1 LSAPP
6 RRAATAKGRPTL
18 DVQQIIDRQPFSRYH
33 LRLAVLC
40 ALAVLMD
47 GFDAQAMGFVAPALL
62 QQWHITRVALSP
74 ILSSGLVGMLIGA
87 LLLGPVGDRIGR
99 KRVLVL
105 CTVWFGIGSVL
116 TARVNS
122 IESMLWLRLLTGFG
136 LGGAMPNATAL
147 TAEYMPR
154 RLRATGVML
163 MFFGFSMGA
172 AIGGFVA
179 AGIITRYGWQ
189 GVFLV
194 GGILPCVT
202 ALLLLGL
209 PESIRF
215 LLLKGGEEE
224 RAAKLLRKVAPS
236 VTIEPGTALM
246 VSEEPKAGF
255 PVRRLFSEGRARM
268 TVLLWLVFFMSLLD
282 LYFLNSWLP
291 FVIHDAG
298 VPLGQADAI
307 VALFQVGG
315 AAAAIVLGRVVD
327 LQRSYRVLAAVYLG
341 AAVCVF
347 LIGLVSGT
355 VAVETAA
362 VFAAGFCVIG
372 GQTCSNSL
380 AADSY
385 PTAMRSTGVGWA
397 LGIGRIGSIVG
408 PVLGGLLLSFNWGMR
423 RVFLAAAIPAV
434 IAAVAAMS
442 LNLRRRGLIEG
453 GPLE

>member
-1 LSAPP
+1 MQQ
-6 RRAATAKGRPTL
+6 AARL
-18 DVQQIIDRQPFSRYH
+18 DMQEFLDRQPFHSFH
-33 LRLAVLC
+33 LRLGVLC

-47 GFDAQAMGFVAPALL
+47 GFDAQAMGFVAPSLL
-62 QQWHITRVALSP
+62 EQWHISRVALSP
-74 ILSSGLVGMLIGA
+74 ILSSGLVGMLAGA
-87 LLLGPVGDRIGR
+87 LLLGPLGDRLGR
-99 KRVLVL
+99 KRLLVF
-105 CTVWFGIGSVL
+105 CTLWFGILSLL

-122 IESMLWLRLLTGFG
+122 VEPMLWLRLMTGFG

-147 TAEYMPR
+147 TSEYMPR

-179 AGIITRYGWQ
+179 AGLISRYGWQ
-189 GVFLV
+189 AVFVV
-194 GGILPCVT
+194 GGLLPLAT
-202 ALLLLGL
+202 AAALIVAL

-215 LLLKGGEEE
+215 LLLKGGQEQ
-224 RAAKLLRKVAPS
+224 RLAGLLRKVAPHAPAAAS
-236 VTIEPGTALM
+236 YARIE
-246 VSEEPKAGF
+246 ERKAGF
-255 PVRRLFSEGRARM
+255 PVSQLFTERRAGTTL
-268 TVLLWLVFFMSLLD
+268 LLWVIFFMSLLD

-291 FVIHDAG
+291 TVIHDAG
-298 VPLGQADAI
+298 VPLGQAI
-307 VALFQVGG
+307 IITALFQVGG

-327 LQRSYRVLAAVYLG
+327 RQMSYGVLAWVYAG

-380 AADSY
+380 AAESY
-385 PTAMRSTGVGWA
+385 PTLLRSTGVGWA

-408 PVLGGLLLSFNWGMR
+408 PVLGGLLLSFDWGMR
-423 RVFLAAAIPAV
+423 RVFLAAAAPAL
-434 IAAVAAMS
+434 IASLAAAA
-442 LNLRRRGLIEG
+442 LNLTPRRPGSLQ
-453 GPLE
+453 

>member
-1 LSAPP
+1 MQQ
-6 RRAATAKGRPTL
+6 AARL
-18 DVQQIIDRQPFSRYH
+18 DVQQLLDRQPFQSFH
-33 LRLAVLC
+33 LRLGVLC

-47 GFDAQAMGFVAPALL
+47 GFDAQAMGFVAPSLL
-62 QQWHITRVALSP
+62 EQWHISRVALSP
-74 ILSSGLVGMLIGA
+74 ILSSGLVGMLAGA
-87 LLLGPVGDRIGR
+87 LLLGPLGDRLGR
-99 KRVLVL
+99 KRLLVF
-105 CTVWFGIGSVL
+105 CTLWFGILSLL

-122 IESMLWLRLLTGFG
+122 VEPMLWLRLMTGFG

-147 TAEYMPR
+147 TSEYMPR

-179 AGIITRYGWQ
+179 AGLISRYGWQ
-189 GVFLV
+189 AVFVV
-194 GGILPCVT
+194 GGLLPLAT
-202 ALLLLGL
+202 AAALIVAL

-215 LLLKGGEEE
+215 LLLKGGQEQRLAGLLRQVAPHAPAAASYARIEE
-224 RAAKLLRKVAPS
+224 R
-236 VTIEPGTALM
+236 
-246 VSEEPKAGF
+246 KAGF
-255 PVRRLFSEGRARM
+255 PVSQLFTERRAGTTL
-268 TVLLWLVFFMSLLD
+268 LLWVIFFMSLLD

-291 FVIHDAG
+291 TVIHDAG
-298 VPLGQADAI
+298 VPLGQAI
-307 VALFQVGG
+307 IITALFQVGG

-327 LQRSYRVLAAVYLG
+327 RQMSYGVLAWVYAG

-380 AADSY
+380 AAESY
-385 PTAMRSTGVGWA
+385 PTLLRSTGVGWA

-408 PVLGGLLLSFNWGMR
+408 PVLGGLLLSFDWGMR
-423 RVFLAAAIPAV
+423 RVFLAAAAPAL
-434 IAAVAAMS
+434 IASLAAAALNSTPRRPGS
-442 LNLRRRGLIEG
+442 LQ
-453 GPLE
+453 